1 MRKRTRK
8 TKKRYKR
15 EVICIF
21 GLIVGLVLGIVI
33 SPKGVSK
40 KEFFKVSQQ
49 LDYSKGKIIDL
60 NRDIDNLNDEISKL
74 RQKEKSAKIWFELDD
89 SMKQKIKEYVQQ
101 SESKENENENE
112 NVGTDKLENDKAVD
126 PESGMEG

>member
-1 MRKRTRK
+1 MKRRKSK

-15 EVICIF
+15 EVIYIF

-40 KEFFKVSQQ
+40 KDFFKVSQE
-49 LDYSKGKIIDL
+49 LDYSKSKIIDL
-60 NRDIDNLNDEISKL
+60 NRDIDNLNDEISQL

-101 SESKENENENE
+101 SESNENE
-112 NVGTDKLENDKAVD
+112 NVGNDKLENDKVVD
-126 PESGMEG
+126 EKSSTEG

>member
-21 GLIVGLVLGIVI
+21 GLIVGLVLGIVV
-33 SPKGVSK
+33 SPKGINK
-40 KEFFKVSQQ
+40 KEFFKVSQE

-60 NRDIDNLNDEISKL
+60 NRDIENLNDEISKL

-101 SESKENENENE
+101 SEAKENE
-112 NVGTDKLENDKAVD
+112 NVGTDKQENDKAVD
-126 PESGMEG
+126 HESGMEG

>member
-21 GLIVGLVLGIVI
+21 GLIVGLVLGIVV
-33 SPKGVSK
+33 SPKGVNK
-40 KEFFKVSQQ
+40 KEFFKVSQE

-60 NRDIDNLNDEISKL
+60 NRDIENLNDEISKL

-89 SMKQKIKEYVQQ
+89 SMKQKIKEHVQQ
-101 SESKENENENE
+101 SEAKENENT
-112 NVGTDKLENDKAVD
+112 GTDKLENDKAVD
-126 PESGMEG
+126 DESGMEG

>member
-21 GLIVGLVLGIVI
+21 GLIVGLVLGIVV

-40 KEFFKVSQQ
+40 KDFFKVSQE

-60 NRDIDNLNDEISKL
+60 NRDIENLNDELSKL

-89 SMKQKIKEYVQQ
+89 SMKQKIKEHVQQ
-101 SESKENENENE
+101 SEAKENE
-112 NVGTDKLENDKAVD
+112 NVGTDKLENDKAAD
-126 PESGMEG
+126 NESSMEG

>member
-8 TKKRYKR
+8 AKKRYKR

-21 GLIVGLVLGIVI
+21 GLIVGLVLGIVV

-40 KEFFKVSQQ
+40 KDFFKVSQE

-60 NRDIDNLNDEISKL
+60 NRDIENLNDEISKL

-101 SESKENENENE
+101 SEAKENE
-112 NVGTDKLENDKAVD
+112 NVGTDKLENDKVVD
-126 PESGMEG
+126 EEPGMEG

>member
-21 GLIVGLVLGIVI
+21 GLIVGLVLGIVV
-33 SPKGVSK
+33 SPKGVSRK
-40 KEFFKVSQQ
+40 DFFKVSKE

-60 NRDIDNLNDEISKL
+60 NRDIENLNDELSKL

-89 SMKQKIKEYVQQ
+89 SMKQKIKEHVQQ
-101 SESKENENENE
+101 SEAKENE
-112 NVGTDKLENDKAVD
+112 NVGTDNLENDKAVD
-126 PESGMEG
+126 NESGMEG

>member
-101 SESKENENENE
+101 SESKENEN
-112 NVGTDKLENDKAVD
+112 VGTDKLENDKAVD
-126 PESGMEG
+126 EEPGMEG

>member
-101 SESKENENENE
+101 SESKENENEN
-112 NVGTDKLENDKAVD
+112 VGTDKLENDKAVD
-126 PESGMEG
+126 EEPGMEG